1 MNDFYNVEYMS
12 ERVAALAKERDELR
26 RENADLKLM
35 LDGMTIAD
43 KIRETP
49 QTVVK
54 KQYHDGWYHRYYCPV
69 CGKGQKLAKS
79 SVEKWYCERCGQALT
94 TKEKD
99 GDV

>member
-1 MNDFYNVEYMS
+1 MCFESRD
-12 ERVAALAKERDELR
+12 AAYAAVCKERDELK

-54 KQYHDGWYHRYYCPV
+54 KNYHNGWYHRFYCPV
-69 CGKGQKLAKS
+69 CGKGQKLSKT

-94 TKEKD
+94 TKDREVND
-99 GDV
+99 G